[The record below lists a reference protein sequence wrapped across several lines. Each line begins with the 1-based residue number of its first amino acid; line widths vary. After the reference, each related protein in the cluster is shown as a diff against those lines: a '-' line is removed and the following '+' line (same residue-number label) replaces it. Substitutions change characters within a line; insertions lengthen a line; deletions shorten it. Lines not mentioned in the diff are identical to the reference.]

1 MRFVRLKRKRYLE
14 MLDYIDYLESYVEYL
29 EGDRKTFTLE
39 EINLTLREDQ
49 GEIKKGI

>member
-1 MRFVRLKRKRYLE
+1 MRFVRLRRKRYSE

-39 EINLTLREDQ
+39 ETDLALKEDRD
-49 GEIKKGI
+49 EVKEDK

>member
-1 MRFVRLKRKRYLE
+1 MRLRRKRYSE
-14 MLDYIDYLESYVEYL
+14 MLDYIDYLESYIEYL

-39 EINLTLREDQ
+39 EIDLALREDR